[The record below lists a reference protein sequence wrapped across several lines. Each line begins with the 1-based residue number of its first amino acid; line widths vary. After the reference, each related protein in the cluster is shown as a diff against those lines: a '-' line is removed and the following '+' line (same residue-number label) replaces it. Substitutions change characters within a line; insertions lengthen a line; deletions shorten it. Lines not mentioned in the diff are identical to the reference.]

1 MGNQERVGDKTT
13 VVATSTRNF
22 PNRLGN
28 GANFYL
34 SSAELAAVAAIE
46 GKLPTVAEYMK
57 YAKTLDATAADTYR
71 YLNFDQ
77 IKSYTDK
84 ADSIIPVE
92 LV

>member
-1 MGNQERVGDKTT
+1 M
-13 VVATSTRNF
+13 RNF
-22 PNRLGN
+22 ANYLDN
-28 GANFYL
+28 GANTYL

-46 GKLPTVAEYMK
+46 GKLPNVAEYMK

-77 IKSYTDK
+77 IHIYTDK
-84 ADSIIPVE
+84 ADTIIPVE